1 MKKIFLI
8 ILFVP
13 CLMLA
18 QIHYSTI
25 KLGVYDPSATSA
37 GFIIGYE
44 GGWYVDD
51 NFIMGFSLDWFN
63 KNYVDENLVK
73 DFNSIPGVDSKLNE
87 LRATTNLNS
96 FPLMCTATGSWPI
109 GPRARAFITG
119 SVGLEILFISY
130 RNYDNP
136 NNSDSKVASDFCW
149 NLGGGVMYELGRRT
163 DGIIELTYH
172 NSSPS
177 WQYTVN
183 DRIFERSY
191 DMSGFMLRVGLR
203 FYF

>member
-8 ILFVP
+8 ILFAP

-25 KLGVYDPSATSA
+25 KLGVYGPSATSA
-37 GFIIGYE
+37 GFILGYE

-63 KNYVDENLVK
+63 KNYVDGNLVQ

-109 GPRARAFITG
+109 APRTRAFVTG

-130 RNYDNP
+130 RDYDNP
-136 NNSDSKVASDFCW
+136 YNSDSKVASDFCW

-172 NSSPS
+172 NSNPS

-191 DMSGFMLRVGLR
+191 DMSGFMLRAGLR